1 MYGCMD
7 VSTHGV
13 FFILFICSIFSI
25 ILIRPFV
32 FYSFIYSLFI
42 FVFLLLCLHRFIFNL
57 PQLVWD
63 ERHWVSLKGNLIH
76 SNYKDIEIIK
86 YQPFWDIEIGDMT
99 SVWWREYLLSLFDR
113 HQILCLLLRINLL
126 FTLFQTNRSEGRCV
140 RMWTEMWMWTW
151 VHQSYIATRNKVPT
165 WGMNP

>member
-1 MYGCMD
+1 MYGCMG

-13 FFILFICSIFSI
+13 FFILFICIFFYYFDSTFC
-25 ILIRPFV
+25 ILFLYL
-32 FYSFIYSLFI
+32 FCLFI
-42 FVFLLLCLHRFIFNL
+42 FVFLLLRLHRFIFNL

-63 ERHWVSLKGNLIH
+63 EKHWVSLKGNLIH
-76 SNYKDIEIIK
+76 SNYKYIEIIK

-99 SVWWREYLLSLFDR
+99 SVWWREYLFSLFDR
-113 HQILCLLLRINLL
+113 HQISCLLLIINLL